1 MLKKDNNIP
10 LKVGLVGNP
19 NSGKSTVFNQL
30 TGLRQKTGN
39 FPGIT
44 VEIKE
49 GRFNLPKGRPVNLID
64 FPGAYSLYPTSS
76 DEKVISEVLC
86 NPSDPFFPDLLV
98 YVADVTHLEKHL
110 LLFTQILDLQI
121 PVVLALN
128 MCDVAEEE
136 GIKVNPAPLSAK
148 LQVPVILVSGRTGTN
163 IRQLASAIEHL
174 SETGE
179 CTGKPFYILTQEE
192 QNLAEAVELN
202 FPPTNVYRALLWA
215 HHHEWLPFLKKN
227 EREELGAIVETKQF
241 QSLRAQ
247 VEETLSRFDRFT
259 PVVQEAI
266 QHPPAFPLTVTDRLD
281 AVLTHRL
288 AGPLIFV
295 GVMMMVFMV
304 IFYGYEITGGWVEG
318 MMGWVIDQTESILR
332 PTHIDWL
339 TDFLT
344 KGVLEGFKG
353 VLVFVPQIAIL
364 SLLIALLE
372 EVGYLS
378 RAVFMFDRMMR
389 RFGMNGRSIVALI
402 GGGACAVPAIKG
414 TRTIGNWKE
423 RIITIMV
430 TPFISCSARIP
441 VYMVLIPIALPNA
454 HWRIWAF
461 VFGLMYL
468 LGVITALSSGWIM
481 NKIMRTTERS
491 FLTLEMPVYRAPHW
505 KNVWFNVWDKVT
517 NFVTGVWRPILII
530 TSVLW
535 FLSSFGPGNIGE
547 KAALSAAADIEKG
560 IADDSVR
567 NDLEASYKLEY
578 SWAGKIGKTIEP
590 AIRPL
595 GYDWKIGIGI
605 LSSFLA
611 REVFNSTMYIIYSLE
626 SVGKMEEEEAADKK
640 PFERYATLKDKMSA
654 DTFRGTNDKI
664 YTTATG
670 LSLLVFYA
678 LAMQCMSTL
687 VVVKQE
693 TGRWR
698 WAIAQFMVMGAIAYL
713 FSWITYIIAIQF

>member
-1 MLKKDNNIP
+1 MRKIEKSTP

-39 FPGIT
+39 FPGVT

-49 GRFNLPKGRPVNLID
+49 GRFSLPKGRAVMLID

-76 DEKVISEVLC
+76 DEKVIADVLC
-86 NPSDPFFPDLLV
+86 NPDDPNFPDLLV

-110 LLFTQILDLQI
+110 LLFTQLLDLQI
-121 PVVLALN
+121 PAILALN
-128 MCDVAEEE
+128 MSDVAAEE
-136 GIKVNPAPLSAK
+136 GIKVNTLPLSNRF
-148 LQVPVILVSGRTGTN
+148 QVPVVSISGRTGEN
-163 IRQLASAIEHL
+163 IRQLTASIEQL
-174 SETGE
+174 SETKE
-179 CTGKPFYILTQEE
+179 EATKPFYKLSELE
-192 QNLAEAVELN
+192 QSVAEAVQLN
-202 FPPTNVYRALLWA
+202 FNIANPYRALLWA
-215 HHHEWLPFLKKN
+215 HHYHWLPVLKKAD
-227 EREELGAIVETKQF
+227 RDILGAIADTKQF
-241 QSLRAQ
+241 QSLRMQ
-247 VEETLSRFDRFT
+247 VEETMTRFDYFT
-259 PVVQEAI
+259 PVVKEAI
-266 QHPPAFPLTVTDRLD
+266 QHPPAFPVTVTDRLD
-281 AVLTHRL
+281 AILTNRI
-288 AGPLIFV
+288 AGPFIFF
-295 GVMMMVFMV
+295 GVMLLVFMV
-304 IFYGYEITGGWVEG
+304 IFYGYEVTGGWVEG
-318 MMGWVIDQTESILR
+318 MMGLIIDTTESILR
-332 PTHIDWL
+332 PTGIDWL
-339 TDFLT
+339 TDFVT
-344 KGVLEGFKG
+344 KGILEGFKG

-364 SLLIALLE
+364 SLLISLLE

-441 VYMVLIPIALPNA
+441 VYMVLIPIALPTKN
-454 HWRIWAF
+454 WQTWAF
-461 VFGLMYL
+461 VFAMMYL
-468 LGVITALSSGWIM
+468 LGIITALGSGWVM

-505 KNVWFNVWDKVT
+505 KNVWHSVLDKVK
-517 NFVTGVWRPILII
+517 NFVTGVWKPILII

-535 FLSSFGPGNIGE
+535 FLSSFGPGNIEE
-547 KAALSAAADIEKG
+547 KAQISAASDIENRKAPESLRG
-560 IADDSVR
+560 
-567 NDLEASYKLEY
+567 DLEASYKLEY
-578 SWAGKIGKTIEP
+578 SWAGKVGKTIEP

-626 SVGKMEEEEAADKK
+626 SVGKIEEGEAGDKK
-640 PFERYATLKDKMSA
+640 PFERYATLKEKMAA
-654 DTFRGTNDKI
+654 DTFRGTDDKI

-698 WAIAQFMVMGAIAYL
+698 WAIGQFLVMGAMAYL
-713 FSWITYIIAIQF
+713 FSWITYWVVMAV